1 MGATAEPR
9 HGKSGRLRNAAHTA
23 KVTVLTGRTAMVRY
37 SLRGILAVAAAF
49 ILLPEIAAAQSRP
62 ELIPVP
68 GRIKMALYRPDSGPA
83 PTVAI
88 IVMHRTSNYL
98 THRACTELSRRGFL
112 MLCMN
117 SRFENNEPAVDF
129 EQLPLDV
136 KGGVEFLRKQ
146 PGITK
151 IVLFGHSGG
160 GPIMALYQAVA
171 EKGIGYC
178 QSVNKLTQC
187 PNTLAGLPP
196 IDGIVFTDTHP
207 GNAIN
212 LLRGINPSVANE
224 NNPPDAPPV
233 AALDPFNP
241 ANGFNP
247 SGASNYSQEFQDRYF
262 RAQADRMNRLIDTA
276 RDKLNRMA
284 AKAYPYPD
292 DDVIVIPRGGN
303 PGSGPGA
310 SAALFIAQPDIA
322 AVNSTTKPTR
332 LLRNDGSIVSQVIKS
347 VYVADP
353 KLSQDN
359 LRFGTGTKV
368 YTLRSFLSAN
378 AIRAKHAIS
387 DIDFCS
393 TNNSTV
399 CAIQSI
405 TVPVLFAA
413 MGAHYF
419 IRDNEQMF
427 ELSASKDKDFITI
440 EGAVHGFTPCT
451 RCETTPGQYSNSVK
465 NLFDYIAKWLNDRY
479 R

>member
-1 MGATAEPR
+1 MGR
-9 HGKSGRLRNAAHTA
+9 I
-23 KVTVLTGRTAMVRY
+23 LTCA
-37 SLRGILAVAAAF
+37 ILAAAA
-49 ILLPEIAAAQSRP
+49 LALAPEPAAAQSRP

-68 GRIKMALYRPDSGPA
+68 GRIKMALYRPDSGPS
-83 PTVAI
+83 PTVGI
-88 IVMHRTSNYL
+88 VVMHRTSNYL

-117 SRFENNEPAVDF
+117 SRFESNEPAVDF
-129 EQLPLDV
+129 EKLPLDV
-136 KGGVEFLRKQ
+136 KQGVQFLRKQ
-146 PGITK
+146 PGISK
-151 IVLFGHSGG
+151 VVLFAHSGG

-171 EKGIGYC
+171 EKGTDYC
-178 QSVNKLTQC
+178 KGAQKLTPC
-187 PNTLAGLPP
+187 TDELAGLPP
-196 IDGIVFTDTHP
+196 VDGIVFTDAHP

-247 SGASNYSQEFQDRYF
+247 NGASNYSADFQNRYF
-262 RAQADRMNRLIDTA
+262 RAQADRMNRLIDMA
-276 RDKLNRMA
+276 RDKLDRM
-284 AKAYPYPD
+284 KRNAYPYPD
-292 DDVIVIPRGGN
+292 DDIIVIPRGGN

-310 SAALFIAQPDIA
+310 SAALFIAQPNIE
-322 AVNSTTKPTR
+322 AVNSTSRPAR
-332 LLRNDGSIVSQVIKS
+332 LLRNDGTIATQVIKS

-353 KLSQDN
+353 KLSRDN
-359 LRFGTGTKV
+359 LRFSTGTKV

-378 AIRAKHAIS
+378 AIRAKHSID

-399 CAIQSI
+399 CAVQSI

-419 IRDNEQMF
+419 IRDNERMF
-427 ELSASKDKDFITI
+427 DLSASKDKEFITI

-451 RCETTPGQYSNSVK
+451 RCETTPGQYSNSAK
-465 NLFDYIAKWLNDRY
+465 NLFDHIATWLNQRY